1 MHLNLTALGDAPA
14 IIPLSRWGK
23 PRHRQLK
30 GALPRMARTTPQG
43 YPEIFVVSRRRYWRP
58 GLNANPNWRVWPSG
72 TSSGACPASPVL
84 LASQDPELPPLL
96 HNVIPGLRGKRTSG
110 DLARVRLYK
119 SQNQFNFDDSGQL
132 WEPVFPTLSIPDS
145 IAISSACW

>member
-1 MHLNLTALGDAPA
+1 MLTLTGESDLQEP
-14 IIPLSRWGK
+14 P
-23 PRHRQLK
+23 
-30 GALPRMARTTPQG
+30 
-43 YPEIFVVSRRRYWRP
+43 P
-58 GLNANPNWRVWPSG
+58 GP
-72 TSSGACPASPVL
+72 CPTSPVL

-132 WEPVFPTLSIPDS
+132 
-145 IAISSACW
+145 